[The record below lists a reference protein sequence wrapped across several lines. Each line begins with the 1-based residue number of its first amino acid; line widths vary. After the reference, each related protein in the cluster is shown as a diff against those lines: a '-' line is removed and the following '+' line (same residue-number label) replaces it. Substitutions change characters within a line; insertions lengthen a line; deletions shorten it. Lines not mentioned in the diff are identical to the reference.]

1 MDENA
6 DASQAVFK
14 PPPENWR
21 RPPGRPRTTWMKN
34 IHDDLSSL
42 DLEIHMRLE
51 IWCKIDLWRLTS
63 LHSAMHSQWCM
74 LLLNWIFVSGLV
86 SCYYYK
92 HDCMTLLSLTLLY
105 LDKLFLLVAEWHRL
119 LQHCHVVV
127 SERSDRSRHV
137 VVGVGQKLQQV
148 WQLCLDGLLRY
159 PCISLVVALHQ
170 SIDNGTKRERHTQS
184 EFARNCS
191 KFFYTQRH
199 TTLDTV

>member
-1 MDENA
+1 
-6 DASQAVFK
+6 
-14 PPPENWR
+14 
-21 RPPGRPRTTWMKN
+21 
-34 IHDDLSSL
+34 
-42 DLEIHMRLE
+42 
-51 IWCKIDLWRLTS
+51 
-63 LHSAMHSQWCM
+63 M

-92 HDCMTLLSLTLLY
+92 HDCMTLLSLTLQY

-170 SIDNGTKRERHTQS
+170 SIDNGTKRERHTRS

-199 TTLDTV
+199 TTLDTVWIDTDKRGWGKTNLTQSELPSIEDQSQTDCFIIPANLT